1 MVTCGRS
8 AGTRAGWASSA
19 ASSNWVDSATPHALA
34 GRGSRRDLPLPPR
47 GAGATASALSRCF
60 VDSRLEW
67 RCRRP
72 TSHGWLGIGR
82 AGLQPRRCR
91 AGESRLQPLKP
102 HVRHCCPPVLQG
114 LKPLSDGQLS
124 GGGAEAPP
132 SSYNR
137 TENLTHLH
145 QVLSLE
151 TSDPTGMLISPCEP
165 GKQSLCRRSLSTGDC
180 PPAAEPRKKNSFF
193 ARAMR
198 ESL

>member
-19 ASSNWVDSATPHALA
+19 ASSNWVDSATPPALA

-47 GAGATASALSRCF
+47 GTGATASALSRCF

-102 HVRHCCPPVLQG
+102 HVRHYCPPVLQG
-114 LKPLSDGQLS
+114 LKPVSDGQPS

-137 TENLTHLH
+137 TEKLTHLH

-151 TSDPTGMLISPCEP
+151 TADPTGMLISPCEP

-198 ESL
+198 ECL